1 MGTWANHCTSSGLIF
16 SICEMGGL
24 GWPDGVVWPAGL
36 LVCPPNPAS
45 LSVYDHPA
53 RCPGGNLQVVVEL
66 PQSPQI
72 QAAHLSLIFC
82 FYLTSTFPAASQPPP
97 PLPRMVVT
105 VSFLLT
111 PGPFYPFSTQRGIF
125 AKCKINQS
133 LGVPVVAQW
142 LMNPTRNHEVSGLIP
157 GFAQWVKDLA
167 LP

>member
-1 MGTWANHCTSSGLIF
+1 MGTWANHCTFSGLIF

-82 FYLTSTFPAASQPPP
+82 FYLTSSFPSCIPASTPSAPDGCNSI
-97 PLPRMVVT
+97 LPADSWALLSIFHTERDFCKMQNKPVPWSSCRGSVVKE
-105 VSFLLT
+105 S
-111 PGPFYPFSTQRGIF
+111 Y
-125 AKCKINQS
+125 
-133 LGVPVVAQW
+133 
-142 LMNPTRNHEVSGLIP
+142 
-157 GFAQWVKDLA
+157 
-167 LP
+167 